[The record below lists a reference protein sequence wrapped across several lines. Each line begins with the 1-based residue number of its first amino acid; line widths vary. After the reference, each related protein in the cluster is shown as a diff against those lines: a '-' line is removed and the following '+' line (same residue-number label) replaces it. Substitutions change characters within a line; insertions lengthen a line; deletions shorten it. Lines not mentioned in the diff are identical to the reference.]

1 MTFAAGARLG
11 PYEILGPLGAG
22 GMGEVFRARDSR
34 LGREVAVKILPPAL
48 AGDDERR
55 RRFELEAR
63 AAGGFNHPN
72 IVAVYDIGHQD
83 GTHYVVSELLE
94 GETLRAR
101 LGETP
106 LPSHRALDYALQ
118 VARGL
123 AAAHEHGVVHRD
135 LKPENLFLTRD
146 GLVKIL
152 DFGLAKLVQGEEAVD
167 SSDPAGLPT
176 LTRGTSPGTMVGTV
190 GYMSPEQVRG
200 QVVDHR
206 SDIFSLGTI
215 LYEMFAGRRAFQRAS
230 AVETLNAILKEEPP
244 DLVESARPMPPGLDR
259 VVRHCLEKRPEERF
273 QSARDLLFDLET
285 ISGPGMSGSMVMRSP
300 AAPRGARRRVRVAL
314 AIAALAALPIVGFL
328 VGRQVTRRELPVYHQ
343 VTFRRGT
350 VSAARFAADGGT
362 LLYSAAWDGGRSDV
376 FQGRLDSPDARG
388 VGFPDALL
396 QGVAAGEMALIQ
408 RGPGGN
414 VLGRVP
420 LAGGAVRP
428 IVENVA
434 AADWSRDGA
443 EFAVVRF
450 GGAGVRLELPLGR
463 VLHETTGNL
472 SWPRI
477 SPRGDAVAFI
487 DHPFLRDDRGAIAL
501 VDREGRRT
509 VLADGWA
516 SAQGLAW
523 SPDGNEVWFT
533 AARTGARSELH
544 AVDRAG
550 RLRLVATSP
559 ARLVLHDVAPDGRV
573 LLAHN
578 MLRMDVSVLP
588 PGASEERPLS
598 WHDHSVAVCI
608 SPDGRRALISE
619 SGEAG
624 GRGYG
629 VYLRGTDASPAVRLG
644 EGHVFALSP
653 DGRWALTAPLDR
665 PTRLVLLPTGAG
677 SPRTLALPGLARF
690 LWASFFPDG
699 QRIVVL
705 GSEPDRPLR
714 LFALDVTGGALRPIA
729 PEGVVMN
736 SNTIAPDGRSFLG
749 FRTDL
754 TAQRFRLH
762 PVGGGRDVPVPGVEP
777 GDLPVDWADD
787 GRSLFVVVPRSGGGP
802 ALEVFR
808 LDTRTGART
817 PWRVIRPPDPVGVAG
832 LEGLRVAPDGR
843 SYVYNIRRV
852 VSTLFVVEGLE

>member
-1 MTFAAGARLG
+1 VTLAPGERLG
-11 PYEILGPLGAG
+11 PYEILAPLGAG

-34 LGREVAVKILPPAL
+34 LGREVAVKVLPPAL
-48 AGDDERR
+48 AADGERR

-72 IVAVYDIGHQD
+72 IVAIHDVGHQD

-101 LGETP
+101 LGAAP
-106 LPSHRALDYALQ
+106 PPAHRALDYGLQ
-118 VARGL
+118 IARGL

-135 LKPENLFLTRD
+135 LKPENLFVTRD

-152 DFGLAKLVQGEEAVD
+152 DFGLAKLALGEEAVD
-167 SSDPAGLPT
+167 SSDPAALPT

-200 QVVDHR
+200 QAVDHR
-206 SDIFSLGTI
+206 SDIFSLGAI

-230 AVETLNAILKEEPP
+230 AVEALNAILKEEPP
-244 DLVESARPMPPGLDR
+244 DLVDSSRPLPPGLDR

-285 ISGPGMSGSMVMRSP
+285 ISGLTVSGAGATVSRAPG
-300 AAPRGARRRVRVAL
+300 GARRRVRTGL
-314 AIAALAALPIVGFL
+314 AIAALVALPLVGFL
-328 VGRQVTRRELPVYHQ
+328 AGRQVKRRALPVYHQ
-343 VTFRRGT
+343 VTFHRGT
-350 VSAARFAADGGT
+350 VTAARFAPDGGT
-362 LLYSAAWDGGRSDV
+362 IVYSAAWDGGPPDV

-388 VGFPDALL
+388 VGFPGALL

-408 RGPGGN
+408 SGPGGS

-420 LAGGAVRP
+420 LAGGALRS
-428 IVENVA
+428 IVENPT
-434 AADWSRDGA
+434 AADWSPNGT
-443 EFAVVRF
+443 ELAVVRF
-450 GGAGVRLELPLGR
+450 GGAGVRLELPPGR
-463 VLHETTGNL
+463 VLYETTGNV

-523 SPDGNEVWFT
+523 SPDGREVWFT
-533 AARTGARSELH
+533 AARTEARSQLY

-550 RLRLVATSP
+550 RLRLVTTAPS
-559 ARLVLHDVAPDGRV
+559 RLVLHDIAPDGRV
-573 LLAHN
+573 LLAQN
-578 MLRMDVSVLP
+578 VVRMDVSVLP

-598 WHDHSVAVCI
+598 WHDYSLAVYL
-608 SPDGRRALISE
+608 SPDGRRVLISE

-629 VYLRGTDASPAVRLG
+629 VYLRATDGSPAVHLG
-644 EGHVFALSP
+644 EGHVFGLSH
-653 DGRWALTAPLDR
+653 DGQWVLTAPLDR

-677 SPRTLALPGLARF
+677 SPRTLPLPGLARF
-690 LWASFFPDG
+690 LWAGFFPDG
-699 QRIVVL
+699 ERIAVL
-705 GSEPDRPLR
+705 GSEAERPLR
-714 LFALDVTGGALRPIA
+714 LFALDAAGGPLRPIA
-729 PEGVVMN
+729 PEGVVMS
-736 SNTIAPDGRSFLG
+736 SNTISPDGRSFLG
-749 FRTDL
+749 FRTGQGP
-754 TAQRFRLH
+754 QRFRLY
-762 PVGGGRDVPVPGVEP
+762 PVGGGEDVAVPGVEP
-777 GDLPVDWADD
+777 GDSPVDWADD
-787 GRSLFVVVPRSGGGP
+787 GRSLFVLPSGSRSQSSLKVV
-802 ALEVFR
+802 R

-817 PWRVIRPPDPVGVAG
+817 PWREIRALDPVGVVG
-832 LEGLRVAPDGR
+832 LEGLRVTPDGK
-843 SYVYNIRRV
+843 SYAYNIRRIL
-852 VSTLFVVEGLE
+852 STLFVVEGLE